1 MALNHQS
8 SIHITMKT
16 NLLILSAF
24 ILSTHALW
32 AQKFISE
39 SGKVTFFSEAAI
51 EDIAADNTSITS
63 IFDVGNGEIAFSVPI
78 VDFEFEKSLMKEHF
92 NEKYMETEKYPKS
105 TFKGVIYG
113 FDQSKAGKQKVRAEG
128 DLLIHGVTR
137 RIKTEGEAE
146 KKDGKILIASKFMVR
161 LEDHKVKIPKLLW
174 QNIAEEVEVTL
185 NMKFKPYE
193 N

>member
-1 MALNHQS
+1 
-8 SIHITMKT
+8 MKT
-16 NLLILSAF
+16 IMIAITILLF
-24 ILSTHALW
+24 THCAW
-32 AQKFISE
+32 AQKYISE
-39 SGKVTFFSEAAI
+39 SGKITFFSEAAI
-51 EDIAADNTSITS
+51 EDIAADNASITS
-63 IFDVGNGEIAFSVPI
+63 IFDVGNGEIAFSLPI
-78 VDFEFEKSLMKEHF
+78 SDFEFEKSLMKEHF

-113 FDQSKAGKQKVRAEG
+113 FDQSRNGKQKVRAEG

-137 RIKTEGEAE
+137 RIKAEGEVE
-146 KKDGKILIASKFMVR
+146 KRSEKIFMESKFMVK

-185 NMKFKPYE
+185 NMQFKPYE